1 MKKVIALGFALVVAV
16 VFAATAI
23 ARPAAPAGAAAFS
36 CTGPTI
42 GIAAPLTGPAAV
54 IGQEQL
60 SWLQYAIANF
70 NKRYGLSVTLKQGDT
85 QLSASLSRTV
95 AQKFVSD
102 KSLLGVIG
110 GSTSQS
116 VISSGIL
123 YRRNSLASVSGS
135 ATRADL
141 TSGKYPTFFRVI
153 PNDTVQARSIVN
165 FVTKNLR
172 SKSVMVIDSQDD
184 YSTALASGMSPL
196 FRAKGVK
203 VARESVSATETDF
216 SSIVT
221 KVSSSITVVVFATQ
235 TASAANTLANQLR
248 EQGKKAVVLGTDG
261 AFSPSEFKPRLG
273 YVSSFAPDIRNIRSD
288 RALVA
293 GYGKFA
299 PGKTWGTFGPATY
312 LAGLGRVGRDP
323 QGVRG
328 REGEPRRGRLA
339 GASDEHALDPRR
351 NNSLHAEGRRCGRQL
366 VLLPNHEREV
376 HVRRVG
382 KA

>member
-1 MKKVIALGFALVVAV
+1 MKKVIALGFALVVAA

-42 GIAAPLTGPAAV
+42 GIAAPLTGAVAV

-70 NKRYGLSVTLKQGDT
+70 KKRYGLSFTLKQGDT
-85 QLSASLSRTV
+85 QLAASLSRTV

-102 KSLLGVIG
+102 TSLLGVIG

-153 PNDTVQARSIVN
+153 PNDTIQSASIVK
-165 FVTKNLR
+165 FVTSYLKAKN
-172 SKSVMVIDSQDD
+172 VMVIDSQDD
-184 YSTALASGMSPL
+184 YSTALASGMSRG

-203 VARESVSATETDF
+203 VSRQSVSNTETDF

-221 KVSSSITVVVFATQ
+221 NVSSSIKVVIFATQ

-248 EQGKKAVVLGTDG
+248 EQGKKAVVLGSDG
-261 AFSPSEFKPRLG
+261 AYSPSQYKPKLG
-273 YVSSFAPDIRNIRSD
+273 YVSAFAPDIRNIRAD

-293 GYGKFA
+293 GYAKFA
-299 PGKTWGTFGPATY
+299 PGKTWGTFGPPTY
-312 LAGLGRVGRDP
+312 LAGVGRDGRDP

-328 REGEPRRGRLA
+328 REGEPWRSRLPGEA
-339 GASDEHALDPRR
+339 DEHAVDPRR
-351 NNSLHAEGRRCGRQL
+351 NASLHAEGRRRGRQL

-376 HVRRVG
+376 HVRRVSG
-382 KA
+382 A

>member
-1 MKKVIALGFALVVAV
+1 MKRALGILGLLGVISLSGVAAAFAQSSS
-16 VFAATAI
+16 
-23 ARPAAPAGAAAFS
+23 AGSVGTAAFS
-36 CTGPTI
+36 CSAPTI

-60 SWLQYAIANF
+60 SWLQYSVANF
-70 NKRYGLSVTLKQGDT
+70 KKKYGLSFTLKQGDT
-85 QLSASLSRTV
+85 QLSASLARTV

-123 YRRNSLASVSGS
+123 YKRNSMASVSGS

-153 PNDTVQARSIVN
+153 PNDTVQAESIVA
-165 FVTKNLR
+165 FVTSRLKA
-172 SKSVMVIDSQDD
+172 KSVMVIDSQDD
-184 YSTALASGMSPL
+184 YSTALAAGMTPK
-196 FRAKGVK
+196 FRARGVK
-203 VARESVSATETDF
+203 VSRQSVSATETDF

-221 KVSSSITVVVFATQ
+221 NVSSSIKVVIFATQ

-261 AFSPSEFKPRLG
+261 AFSPSEYKPKLG
-273 YVSSFAPDIRNIRSD
+273 YVSSFAPDIRNIPSD
-288 RALVA
+288 RVLVA
-293 GYGKFA
+293 GYAKFA

-312 LAGLGRVGRDP
+312 LAGWVVMDAIRQACADAKVN
-323 QGVRG
+323 RG
-328 REGEPRRGRLA
+328 
-339 GASDEHALDPRR
+339 
-351 NNSLHAEGRRCGRQL
+351 
-366 VLLPNHEREV
+366 EV
-376 HVRRVG
+376 VSQVRRTYLPSILGGTLRFTPKGDAAGVNWYFFRITSG
-382 KA
+382 KYTYVA